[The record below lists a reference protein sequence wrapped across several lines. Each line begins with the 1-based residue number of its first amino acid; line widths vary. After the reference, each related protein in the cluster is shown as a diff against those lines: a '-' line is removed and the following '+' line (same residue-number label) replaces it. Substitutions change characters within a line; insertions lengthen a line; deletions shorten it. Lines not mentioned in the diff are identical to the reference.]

1 MEGRP
6 LIIRVGEGSITRVK
20 APAVVLGHCQ
30 GMTPQGVEQA
40 VDEALEGA
48 VSGFLEDRSI
58 KGELGDFFAIPAC
71 LGSLAAETVI
81 VMGMGPPDL
90 FTKKAVNERESA
102 GFLHQIAYRLVKGLL
117 ATNMTQFATV
127 PIGAGRAGLP
137 TCAVVKAYVEGICLA
152 LLTLDREQ
160 RISEFTIVEVDAA
173 KLQDIYRGLEEASR
187 ELQGRILFHI
197 REVKL
202 PGAPQPSTASSV
214 HAILLVARRKGRE
227 LTYSVYTDRPVQLMK
242 STEIEDTTLRQFM
255 GQLTGYL
262 ETGQGAEDLT
272 DTAQVFYEM
281 MVPPEIREVVR
292 HDAPRHGIILNLES
306 SLTPIPWELCYDRE
320 AKVFL
325 GEFSLGRQIM
335 RQETYR
341 LLPRTCDKEPGLDIL
356 ILANLSGDLPGAERE
371 GRELKACLESLQG
384 HPCPPLRVDL
394 RTAQDFGADREKSD
408 ILKLIY
414 QGRYEIVH
422 YCGHAFHDRIDP
434 YKSGWMIDVG
444 TREVIRAYEFSN
456 LPQPPLLVFANACDS
471 AFMDNG
477 EESEVKAFV
486 HSLAGAFIRAGVN
499 LYLGN
504 LVGVSDAGARA
515 FAGHF
520 YDGLF
525 GKGLAM
531 GEALKLARRQ
541 LRVKNDLKD
550 PTWANYVL
558 YGSPTF
564 RL

>member
-20 APAVVLGHCQ
+20 AAAVVLGHCQ

-40 VDEALEGA
+40 VDDALEGA

-58 KGELGDFFAIPAC
+58 KGELGDFFAIPAR
-71 LGSLAAETVI
+71 LGSLLAETVI
-81 VMGMGPPDL
+81 IMGMGPPDL
-90 FTKKAVNERESA
+90 FTKKAVDERESA

-137 TCAVVKAYVEGICLA
+137 TCAAVKAYVEGICLA
-152 LLTLDREQ
+152 LLALDRE
-160 RISEFTIVEVDAA
+160 RKISEFTIVEVAA
-173 KLQDIYRGLEEASR
+173 DKLKDIYKGLEEASK
-187 ELQGRILFHI
+187 EFQGRILFDI
-197 REVKL
+197 RDVKV
-202 PGAPQPSTASSV
+202 PGIPQPTTAPSV
-214 HAILLVARRKGRE
+214 HPILLVARRKVLE
-227 LTYSVYTDRPVQLMK
+227 LTYSVYTDRPVQPMK
-242 STEIEDTTLRQFM
+242 SMKIEDTTMRQLM
-255 GQLTGYL
+255 GQLTDYL
-262 ETGQGAEDLT
+262 ESGQGAEGLRE
-272 DTAQVFYEM
+272 TAQVFYEM
-281 MVPPEIREVVR
+281 AVPQEIREVVR

-306 SLTPIPWELCYDRE
+306 ALTPIPWELCYDRE
-320 AKVFL
+320 AKTFL

-335 RQETYR
+335 REETYR

-356 ILANLSGDLPGAERE
+356 ILANLSGDLSGAEGE
-371 GRELKACLESLQG
+371 GRELKEYLESLNG

-394 RTAQDFGADREKSD
+394 RTAHDFKADQKKSD

-422 YCGHAFHDRIDP
+422 YCGHAFYDSIDP
-434 YKSGWMIDVG
+434 YKSGWLIDVEP
-444 TREVIRAYEFSN
+444 REVIRAYEFSN

-471 AFMDNG
+471 AFMDDG
-477 EESEVKAFV
+477 KETDVKVFA

-504 LVGVSDAGARA
+504 LVRVSDARART

-525 GKGLAM
+525 GKGLTM
-531 GEALKLARRQ
+531 GQALRLARQQ
-541 LRVKNDLKD
+541 LMVRDDLKD